1 MRKTLQK
8 LKHFGG
14 QDGFTLVEIVV
25 VLGVTG
31 VVIISMVGI
40 MVQSFRAKTRLSWS
54 DEIEAG
60 GTWVMDKLRNG
71 ILDASGDT
79 LNCSPVGSDR
89 FSYVSLKGGGEIT
102 TVICDDSAG
111 NNSIA
116 SNSANL
122 LKNNLRVEN
131 CSTFVSCDTLPVA
144 EGGYRVTKVDLSFD
158 LKPDPLLVPT
168 TSPDFVSRTFKTS
181 VVVRN

>member
-1 MRKTLQK
+1 MKK
-8 LKHFGG
+8 N
-14 QDGFTLVEIVV
+14 GFTLVEIVV

-31 VVIISMVGI
+31 VVIVSMVGI
-40 MVQSFRAKTRLSWS
+40 MVQSFRAKSRLSWS

-79 LNCSPVGSDR
+79 ITCGPVGSDT
-89 FSYVSLKGGGEIT
+89 FTYVSLKGGGEIT
-102 TVICDDSAG
+102 TVLCDDDGASTG
-111 NNSIA
+111 IA

-122 LKNNLRVEN
+122 LKDNLQVTN

-144 EGGYRVTKVDLSFD
+144 DGGYRVTKVDLSFD
-158 LKPDPLLVPT
+158 LSADPALVPT
-168 TSPDFVSRTFKTS
+168 TSPDYVSRTFQTS

>member
-8 LKHFGG
+8 LKHLGG

-25 VLGVTG
+25 VLGVTA
-31 VVIISMVGI
+31 VVIVSMVGI
-40 MVQSFRAKTRLSWS
+40 MVQSFRAKSRLSWS

-60 GTWVMDKLRNG
+60 GTWLIDKLRNG
-71 ILDASGDT
+71 ILDAGGET
-79 LNCSPVGSDR
+79 LNCSPVESDNY
-89 FSYVSLKGGGEIT
+89 SYVSLKGGGETT
-102 TVICDDSAG
+102 TVMCDDSAG
-111 NNSIA
+111 NNQIA

-122 LKNNLRVEN
+122 LKSNLRVSD
-131 CSTFVSCDTLPVA
+131 CSTFVSCDTLAVVG
-144 EGGYRVTKVDLSFD
+144 GGYRVTKVNLSFD
-158 LKPDPLLVPT
+158 LSADPALVPT

>member
-1 MRKTLQK
+1 MKK
-8 LKHFGG
+8 N
-14 QDGFTLVEIVV
+14 GFTLVEIVV
-25 VLGVTG
+25 VLAVTA
-31 VVIISMVGI
+31 VVIISMVAI
-40 MVQSFRAKTRLSWS
+40 MVQSFRAKNRLSWS

-60 GTWVMDKLRNG
+60 GTWVMEKLRSG

-79 LNCSPVGSDR
+79 LNCSPTGSNT
-89 FSYVSLKGGGEIT
+89 FSYVSLKGNGET
-102 TVICDDSAG
+102 TVVMCNEMVG
-111 NNSIA
+111 NNQIA

-122 LKNNLRVEN
+122 LKSNLRVGG

-144 EGGYRVTKVDLSFD
+144 DGSYRVTKVNLSFD
-158 LKPDPLLVPT
+158 LSADPALVPT

>member
-1 MRKTLQK
+1 MKK
-8 LKHFGG
+8 G
-14 QDGFTLVEIVV
+14 GFTLVEIVV
-25 VLGVTG
+25 VLAVTG
-31 VVIISMVGI
+31 VVIVSMVGI

-71 ILDASGDT
+71 ILDASGET
-79 LNCSPVGSDR
+79 ITCSPVGSDR
-89 FSYVSLKGGGEIT
+89 FSYVSLKGGGET
-102 TVICDDSAG
+102 TTILCDDGG
-111 NNSIA
+111 NNRIA

-122 LKNNLRVEN
+122 LKNNLRVTN

-144 EGGYRVTKVDLSFD
+144 DGGYRVTKVDLSFD
-158 LKPDPLLVPT
+158 LSADPALVPT
-168 TSPDFVSRTFKTS
+168 TSPDYVSRTFQTS

>member
-8 LKHFGG
+8 LKHLGG

-25 VLGVTG
+25 VLAVTG

-60 GTWVMDKLRNG
+60 GTWVMDKLRTG

-79 LNCSPVGSDR
+79 LNCSPTGGST
-89 FSYVSLKGGGEIT
+89 FSYVSLKGGGEVT
-102 TVICDDSAG
+102 TVVCNDTTG
-111 NNSIA
+111 NNQIA

-122 LKNNLRVEN
+122 LKNNLRVGN

-144 EGGYRVTKVDLSFD
+144 DGGYRVTKVDLSFD
-158 LKPDPLLVPT
+158 LSADPALVPT

>member
-8 LKHFGG
+8 LKPLDG
-14 QDGFTLVEIVV
+14 QAGFTLVEIVV
-25 VLGVTG
+25 VLAVTA
-31 VVIISMVGI
+31 VVIVSMVGI

-60 GTWVMDKLRNG
+60 GTWVMDKLRTG
-71 ILDASGDT
+71 VLDAGGET
-79 LNCSPVGSDR
+79 LNCGPVGSDT

-122 LKNNLRVEN
+122 LKNNLRVGN

-144 EGGYRVTKVDLSFD
+144 EGGYRVTKVNFSFD
-158 LKPDPLLVPT
+158 LSADPALVPT